1 MPRDQTCRQRC
12 YFGRRLLDQTKHSG
26 ETAEPNKCLPHIL
39 GHLCNSPRSWYASPR
54 LAGSYGLAPV
64 HAHGRCPVWL
74 SGCRCSKQDTASE
87 WEWAQAMEEWRA
99 GGRGDWVL
107 GIGHLAMGSASGKER
122 GWCIEHCRRHAHALR
137 CPGLARQSQRRIH
150 HGRLVWVLSS
160 AGPITRWPVVRQG
173 VTSLDPFLGI
183 SSRPHG
189 NATDCCP
196 TGTRRRCCCL
206 NNNNNN
212 GVALVNG
219 PACPPGRNRPTRE
232 RFHQGPGDW
241 TTLALVQA
249 V

>member
-39 GHLCNSPRSWYASPR
+39 GHLCNSPRSWSASPR
-54 LAGSYGLAPV
+54 LAGSHGLAPV
-64 HAHGRCPVWL
+64 HARGRCLVWMPL
-74 SGCRCSKQDTASE
+74 VETRHRQRVGVGIGN
-87 WEWAQAMEEWRA
+87 
-99 GGRGDWVL
+99 GGLEDWGEPGDWAF
-107 GIGHLAMGSASGKER
+107 GHLAMGSSASGKER

-137 CPGLARQSQRRIH
+137 CPGLARQSQRPIH
-150 HGRLVWVLSS
+150 HGRLVWVPSS
-160 AGPITRWPVVRQG
+160 PGPITRRPVVRQG

-183 SSRPHG
+183 SSRPRG

-196 TGTRRRCCCL
+196 TGTRQRCCCL

-232 RFHQGPGDW
+232 RFHQGPGDR